1 MADEKYRTQLT
12 GAQVDDALQQLNQ
25 RVAEGWAVGTRDG
38 SPVGS
43 GTEYYHNNA
52 KYWAEQS
59 HSSVDAANAAA
70 ERAEAAVPAGTAGAV
85 FFDREQSLTD
95 TQKEQA
101 RQNIAAA
108 NSNPNLLDNGWFLL
122 NSIGTT
128 LRRINGY
135 FIDRWKFTT
144 DNGYNTYITVNSNH
158 TLTVHLNGL
167 FYMVQLL
174 DPFVVSLLTGKVV
187 TFSAIINNS
196 LKTVTFT
203 YPSSTSSFQ
212 IGNVPFFVRIP
223 ASQENNTE
231 IQIYANFA
239 QDMDYVFSA
248 VKLELGSVSTL
259 QYDSVPDYGTELT
272 RCIYSTADPTDTYA
286 NNGFGRSNKNE
297 LDNPWF
303 VQFSC
308 VNQIGYTSSNSSGEV
323 NCVDR
328 WKVNRANASVTLS
341 GAISSQG
348 LSLAWNG
355 TTSSEGVLTQRI
367 DKNRGAKLVNNP
379 VTVSVLLSDGT
390 IYHDTF
396 IYPSQATGSATVR
409 FTSTL
414 YCTLYN
420 NLDAYATLNIYNQS
434 TTAVKIQAVKL
445 EKGTVSTLANETP
458 PDTAEE
464 LLNCLHYKYVIKAE
478 NTYGVIGT
486 GIIDTKNTHAMIIV
500 NFPVPLRRIP
510 GMTYSGSFRT
520 ISGNGNDVMVG
531 SVSAMSLV
539 SGSANRFAVR
549 IDVTGTNMGNAG
561 NGVILSA
568 DSSPSAQIIFDA
580 DIQ

>member
-43 GTEYYHNNA
+43 GSEYYQNNA
-52 KYWAEQS
+52 KYYAGISGQAVE
-59 HSSVDAANAAA
+59 DANAAA

-101 RQNIAAA
+101 KKNIAAA
-108 NSNPNLLDNGWFLL
+108 SSNPNLFDNSWWGAKEVI
-122 NSIGTT
+122 NNRKVTSGTT
-128 LRRINGY
+128 PDNVY
-135 FIDRWKFTT
+135 AIDRWFTT
-144 DNGYNTYITVNSNH
+144 YSGSGGASGAYSLTTNGITITPSGSASCGFAQIPSFTPTVGTTYTLSVLKSDGTIVSGTATMANSN
-158 TLTVHLNGL
+158 
-167 FYMVQLL
+167 
-174 DPFVVSLLTGKVV
+174 V
-187 TFSAIINNS
+187 TFINNVDGI
-196 LKTVTFT
+196 LAQWIVNTTRFRVLTNVTAT
-203 YPSSTSSFQ
+203 
-212 IGNVPFFVRIP
+212 IR
-223 ASQENNTE
+223 
-231 IQIYANFA
+231 
-239 QDMDYVFSA
+239 A
-248 VKLELGSVSTL
+248 VKLEVGTVSTL
-259 QYDSVPDYGTELT
+259 KEDVPKAYGEELA

-308 VNQIGYTSSNSSGEV
+308 VNQIGYTSSNTSGEV

-379 VTVSVLLSDGT
+379 VTVSVLLSNGT

-396 IYPSQATGSATVR
+396 IYPPQATGSATVR

-464 LLNCLHYKYVIKAE
+464 LLNCLHYKYVLKAE
-478 NTYGVIGT
+478 NTYGVVGT
-486 GIIDTKNTHAMIIV
+486 GIIDTKNTHAMILV

-520 ISGNGNDVMVG
+520 VSGNGDTVQVG
-531 SVSAMSLV
+531 SVSSLSLV
-539 SGSANRFAVR
+539 GNSANRCVAR
-549 IDVTGTNMGNAG
+549 IDVSGANMGAAG